1 MCCWMGSYF
10 QDWIDFNGVAFSIEL
25 LEWGCAFSDFC
36 CEKVLHIYGQQTYQN
51 ARPHRKNFRF
61 PNWEILVNFPNLGII
76 LG

>member
-36 CEKVLHIYGQQTYQN
+36 CEKVRHIYGQQTYQN
-51 ARPHRKNFRF
+51 ARPVGETQSVLHSIHKICQF
-61 PNWEILVNFPNLGII
+61 I